1 MYKTI
6 ASRLT
11 AHFQVDGSHL
21 HRYLQKR
28 SVVQNSLLEELV
40 LHEQI
45 LIPTP
50 DFLTADGLIL
60 ITGEKGII
68 DLLESERV
76 RFIRTRSNLC
86 FVRGKGKEGGLAVF
100 GDPNKKKPQ
109 DAEIEDSVVAGLN
122 VIDGKLKER
131 KKLESLIIQNSI
143 DVETSE
149 ILEAVRRESIA
160 DFKQSSMW
168 RPRFSFPKPDLLVLP
183 GMENMQ
189 VKVMGMN
196 PDPLGNV
203 VDTLL
208 SLVLYNSDFY
218 LSRKFDCTSISPFF
232 PIGDVLRIKT
242 TRAIGRSEAL
252 WKLFEINRVPDFSFI
267 DLNQY
272 DVFKALHKVTL
283 SSKAKSFREWFHSRE
298 NLSENEIL
306 KEYLT
311 IIQDVPWTQKL
322 PTRILRFIT
331 TTGLGLIPGVGLA
344 ASFFDSFVFD
354 RIFRKGSPKY
364 FIDDLRQLSK
374 TKGLQQSAGDDS
386 EGLPPL
392 SASQP

>member
-21 HRYLQKR
+21 NRYLHRR
-28 SVVQNSLLEELV
+28 SVVQKSLIEELI
-40 LHEQI
+40 LHDQI

-60 ITGEKGII
+60 ITGEKGMI
-68 DLLESERV
+68 DLLESERF

-86 FVRGKGKEGGLAVF
+86 FVRGKGKEGSLAVF

-109 DAEIEDSVVAGLN
+109 DAEIEDSIAAGLN

-131 KKLESLIIQNSI
+131 KKLERLIIQNSI

-168 RPRFSFPKPDLLVLP
+168 RPRFTFPKPDLLVLP
-183 GMENMQ
+183 GMKKMQ

-208 SLVLYNSDFY
+208 SFVLYNSDFY

-232 PIGDVLRIKT
+232 PIGDVLRIKAI
-242 TRAIGRSEAL
+242 RAIGRSEAL
-252 WKLFEINRVPDFSFI
+252 WKLFEINRIPDFSVI

-272 DVFKALHKVTL
+272 DAFKALHKVTL
-283 SSKAKSFREWFHSRE
+283 SSKAKSFRKWFHSRE

-306 KEYLT
+306 KEYLS

-322 PTRILRFIT
+322 PTRILRFIST
-331 TTGLGLIPGVGLA
+331 TVLGFIPGAGQA
-344 ASFFDSFVFD
+344 ASIVDSFVFD
-354 RIFRKGSPKY
+354 RIFQKGSPKF
-364 FIDDLRQLSK
+364 FINDLRQLAK

-386 EGLPPL
+386 EGLLPL